1 MHYISRKNTYAL
13 VILVIFGVLLSGCAQ
28 SREKTDPSEQE
39 DHTIAAEQVQQ
50 QKEGIQTLLVSCVEP
65 FDVSRDSGSYR
76 NGNKADLIMLM
87 VTDEEAG
94 KTTVLQLNPD
104 TMVSFS
110 VPGMSETVQIPLG
123 LSFSYGSG
131 GSDSCLNQSKAVSN
145 LLEGIPVDHY
155 MVFTMDSIAVVNDML
170 GGVTV
175 AIEEDFQAEYPGLPE
190 GENLV
195 LMGETA
201 IEFFRYRSEEDVA
214 NEAHMERQRRY
225 MAGLYRPFME
235 NAQNEDF
242 LARLTIQLGDGLS
255 TDLTLSQMVQMLALL
270 DSYKLDET
278 ILTLQGDAS
287 KAAGEFQYRVDK
299 DSLDKM
305 LESLFY

>member
-1 MHYISRKNTYAL
+1 M
-13 VILVIFGVLLSGCAQ
+13 
-28 SREKTDPSEQE
+28 
-39 DHTIAAEQVQQ
+39 
-50 QKEGIQTLLVSCVEP
+50 
-65 FDVSRDSGSYR
+65 
-76 NGNKADLIMLM
+76 
-87 VTDEEAG
+87 
-94 KTTVLQLNPD
+94 
-104 TMVSFS
+104 
-110 VPGMSETVQIPLG
+110 
-123 LSFSYGSG
+123 SFSYGSG

-145 LLEGIPVDHY
+145 LLAGIPVDHY

-175 AIEEDFQAEYPGLPE
+175 AIEEDFQSEHPE
-190 GENLV
+190 LSKGENLV

-214 NEAHMERQRRY
+214 NEVHMERQRRY
-225 MAGLYRPFME
+225 MAGLYRPFMG

-270 DSYKLDET
+270 ESYKLDET
-278 ILTLQGDAS
+278 ILTLSGNAS
-287 KAAGEFQYRVDK
+287 KVDGDFQFHVDK